1 MARKTRKSN
10 EQLPS
15 RKTMELFITKNASK
29 VKSKLKYLEQR
40 GYYKTSDTAQYHKS
54 QIRSLNRKYGFRED
68 WIQTGKK
75 FRDTIKSNSDLG
87 IMYKAFKNIILINT
101 KKEAAKYQKK
111 ILEYEKVGVD
121 FVKAFNTISH
131 LSSEFHELFAVLTY
145 ETVET
150 GLKEGKG
157 GQKSAYD
164 MIVLFEKELAD
175 KDFDKMSDSQRR
187 NIEKLRRKESS
198 RLDSKQLDNIMAI
211 RKGNNNGR

>member
-15 RKTMELFITKNASK
+15 RKNMELFITKNASK
-29 VKSKLKYLEQR
+29 VKSKLRYLEQR
-40 GYYKTSDTAQYHKS
+40 GYYKASNTAQYHKS

-68 WIQTGKK
+68 WIQTGKN

-87 IMYKAFKNIILINT
+87 IMYKAFKNIISINT
-101 KKEAAKYQKK
+101 RKEAAKYQKK

-121 FVKAFNTISH
+121 FVKAFNTISN

-150 GLKEGKG
+150 GLKEG

>member
-29 VKSKLKYLEQR
+29 VKSKLHYLEQK
-40 GYYKTSDTAQYHKS
+40 GYYKASNTAQYHKS
-54 QIRSLNRKYGFRED
+54 QIRSLNRKYGFKED

>member
-1 MARKTRKSN
+1 MARKTRKCN

-29 VKSKLKYLEQR
+29 VKAKLHYLEKK
-40 GYYKTSDTAQYHKS
+40 GYYKASNTAQYHKS

-87 IMYKAFKNIILINT
+87 IMYKAFKNIININT
-101 KKEAAKYQKK
+101 QKEAKKYKKK

-150 GLKEGKG
+150 GLKEG

-175 KDFDKMSDSQRR
+175 KDFDKMSDSQKR
-187 NIEKLRRKESS
+187 NISRLRRKESS
-198 RLDSKQLDNIMAI
+198 HLDSKQLDNIMAI
-211 RKGNNNGR
+211 RKGNYNGR